1 MPTRTVLRL
10 ALIPETGANATNS
23 HSPRKNTLGSSA
35 TSMPSPPTKPATIAL
50 FLLLDSDAREDL
62 MEVVLVPVVL
72 VRVVLVAGGP
82 VVVVVVFVV
91 VVVVLMAVVLVPL
104 VPVVLLP
111 VMPGVPGGTMVVV
124 P

>member
-35 TSMPSPPTKPATIAL
+35 ASMPSPPTKPATIAL

-72 VRVVLVAGGP
+72 VP
-82 VVVVVVFVV
+82 VVPVPVVP
-91 VVVVLMAVVLVPL
+91 VVLVPVVPVVLVPVTPVVL
-104 VPVVLLP
+104 VPVVP
-111 VMPGVPGGTMVVV
+111 V
-124 P
+124 